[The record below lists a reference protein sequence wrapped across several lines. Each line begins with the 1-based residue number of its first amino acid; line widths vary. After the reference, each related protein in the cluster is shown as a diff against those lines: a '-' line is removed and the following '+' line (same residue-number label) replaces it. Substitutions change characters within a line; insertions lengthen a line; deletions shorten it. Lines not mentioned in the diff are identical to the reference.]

1 MPITNVFT
9 VTTTRAIVVAANRA
23 DQVVQLSNATGGG
36 GGGGSTPIYIGGANL
51 TAANGYKLDNGD
63 KLQIPLSD
71 LEDLYAITSSGTA
84 TLYVFVTIN

>member
-23 DQVVQLSNATGGG
+23 DQVVQLNNAS
-36 GGGGSTPIYIGGANL
+36 GGGGSIPIYIGGPNL